1 MNAIEILNTIRQ
13 AGGTVQAVDG
23 DLRIS
28 VPAGTITDENRAVLS
43 EAKADLVRL
52 LAPADPER
60 EAIQWSDTPAA
71 DQALDQARREWAEIV
86 GRGPHDCL
94 DRFGD
99 PTLTNAE
106 RQHDRNAWANRARL
120 RRRAK
125 TGTGGTEKDLVFRE
139 IELILEETFAEHG
152 IEIEAEYTQSPE
164 AILVETTRDSDWTE
178 PGRGKFVIPAGTQ
191 GRLVGDLHRELG
203 SDEGRTIEA
212 LMKRERRAGGRDP
225 VAVWLDGRVRVMDR
239 KSIRLLEATRY
250 DSHHQSH
257 GPPYPPC

>member
-1 MNAIEILNTIRQ
+1 MSNPIEILAKVRQ

-152 IEIEAEYTQSPE
+152 IEIEAGADKLIIRDNIIRASEQAIRDESGAE
-164 AILVETTRDSDWTE
+164 AVKTVTGNLND
-178 PGRGKFVIPAGTQ
+178 
-191 GRLVGDLHRELG
+191 
-203 SDEGRTIEA
+203 
-212 LMKRERRAGGRDP
+212 
-225 VAVWLDGRVRVMDR
+225 
-239 KSIRLLEATRY
+239 
-250 DSHHQSH
+250 
-257 GPPYPPC
+257 